1 MSKKEE
7 TFHHLIYICPKCH
20 NTLLVSN
27 QMLHDLRCTEENPA
41 TYEKVMNQQNQDNEC
56 TPKKNNSLRFSSG
69 LRKSNKDGTS
79 SDIQKNIKLNGQEE
93 YIETKYDAEGNIIS
107 RKKAENIDINDY
119 EEENDD
125 YPENTDFKAYDQYEE
140 SEDLKENIIENPNNN
155 INFAQNN
162 YYIEP
167 TININNQQIIYTTT
181 ATPQEVIYEA
191 PAKYDPNITINQP
204 IEETVIASDGNLND
218 NVMKQIL
225 RNSITKGLNTQI
237 NNYGNISQNTNYNNY
252 EQPTDINYINNIN
265 NGEINLNY
273 GLDNEYMDMNMEN
286 NDILRQTAGFPN
298 PNLTNIDYQF

>member
-1 MSKKEE
+1 MKNLILIIFVFLVIGCGISNNPTSQVEDLLSKYQK
-7 TFHHLIYICPKCH
+7 L
-20 NTLLVSN
+20 
-27 QMLHDLRCTEENPA
+27 D
-41 TYEKVMNQQNQDNEC
+41 
-56 TPKKNNSLRFSSG
+56 
-69 LRKSNKDGTS
+69 
-79 SDIQKNIKLNGQEE
+79 SDIPID
-93 YIETKYDAEGNIIS
+93 YYDFG
-107 RKKAENIDINDY
+107 IDINDY

-125 YPENTDFKAYDQYEE
+125 YPENTDFKTYDQYEE

-167 TININNQQIIYTTT
+167 TININNQQIVYTTT

-237 NNYGNISQNTNYNNY
+237 NNYGNISQNNNYNNY
-252 EQPTDINYINNIN
+252 EQPTDVNYINNIN